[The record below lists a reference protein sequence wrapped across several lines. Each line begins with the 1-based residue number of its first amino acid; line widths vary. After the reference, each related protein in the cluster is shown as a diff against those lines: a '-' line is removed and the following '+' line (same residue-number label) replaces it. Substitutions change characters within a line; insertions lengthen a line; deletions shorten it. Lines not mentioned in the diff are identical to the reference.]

1 MAKGNRGGKRAGVSS
16 KSNVNKPYK
25 ELDKELIRHANNTSF
40 MYEAGD
46 AINRQYQKHI
56 NTIQE
61 LELTDIEK
69 TEAYSKLHELTTNLL
84 SAQSKSVSP
93 YVSGRGGI
101 NPNQVRKNA
110 DTVSRR
116 SAEVTDYVNSLI
128 RKSTTNI
135 KKQKEQRFFD
145 GLKKADEKGLLEVT
159 IDGETW
165 RRSRKNSKTWTKKT

>member
-1 MAKGNRGGKRAGVSS
+1 M
-16 KSNVNKPYK
+16 
-25 ELDKELIRHANNTSF
+25 
-40 MYEAGD
+40 
-46 AINRQYQKHI
+46 
-56 NTIQE
+56 
-61 LELTDIEK
+61 
-69 TEAYSKLHELTTNLL
+69 L